1 MYRLLACLAL
11 VALAGCAQVAE
22 ATRPVT
28 EAVGGILLSPE
39 EEKRLGDE
47 LARQVE
53 QEEQVL
59 QNKEVQDYVE
69 RVGRKILDAVPDDQR
84 RFDYTFTVL
93 DDPETVNAFALPG
106 GHIYVMSGLIR
117 AVDNEAELASVL
129 GHEVAHVVAD
139 HPAQQLAA
147 LVGLQTLAALA
158 LGNDPALL
166 AQLAAQIAAQ
176 GYIAAHTR
184 EQEQEADTLGVGYLA
199 RAGYAPQAM
208 AQFFAEL
215 DQMQGQSPGFVQ
227 KFFATHPAPGERA
240 QRLDQVIE
248 QQGLGPGQESI
259 VGGFEQVQSAVG
271 GASKTGAA
279 SGQQPA

>member
-1 MYRLLACLAL
+1 MYRLLVCLGLMAL
-11 VALAGCAQVAE
+11 GCTQVAQ

-28 EAVGGILLSPE
+28 ETVGSILLSPE

-53 QEEQVL
+53 EEEQVL
-59 QNKEVQDYVE
+59 QNQEVQDYIDQ
-69 RVGRKILDAVPDDQR
+69 VGRRILDAVPDDEQ

-93 DDPETVNAFALPG
+93 DDPGTVNAFALPG

-129 GHEVAHVVAD
+129 AHEVAHVVAD
-139 HPAQQLAA
+139 HPSQQLAA
-147 LVGLQTLAALA
+147 QVGLQTLAALA

-208 AQFFAEL
+208 AQFFSEL

-227 KFFATHPAPGERA
+227 KFFSTHPAPGERA
-240 QRLDQVIE
+240 QAIDELIQ
-248 QQGLGPGQESI
+248 QQGLGPGQDSI

-271 GASKTGAA
+271 GASKTGV
-279 SGQQPA
+279 SGGQQPE